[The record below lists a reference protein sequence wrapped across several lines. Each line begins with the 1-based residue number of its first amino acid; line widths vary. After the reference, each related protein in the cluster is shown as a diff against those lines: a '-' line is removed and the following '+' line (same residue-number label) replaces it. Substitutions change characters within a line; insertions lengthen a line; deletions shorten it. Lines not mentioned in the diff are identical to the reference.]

1 MLQGNGLRILETGNF
16 IWLSIP
22 HCIEE
27 RSKEDKSSHETQ
39 PHLFRMANPWLDE
52 YLKRGQKW
60 SEEWDTRPVSWWLAS
75 SWLTHDWMQRRKS
88 WCNSR
93 KRTIKPSD
101 SGKHR
106 MRPTR
111 RKWVTPDEFL
121 RPAFLICFSSLW
133 LEILFF
139 SPLFSSFSPPLLPP
153 PPPPPPPSPPPC
165 FLVGNER
172 NFQFSQRFD
181 SGQKRPAFL
190 HWRRVKFEFW
200 KQIQTQKE
208 KQTNRCVNFS
218 LSFSLSFFLS
228 SSLACS
234 LANQC
239 HHKRVK
245 LMKQLPNYLPDWQ
258 SCDRWDREFPH
269 ERKHSLHTVEIVPV
283 SLADADYDLN
293 IFICAAKW
301 PTERS
306 REIIKKIFSND
317 PRGKRK

>member
-27 RSKEDKSSHETQ
+27 RSKEDESSHETQ

-228 SSLACS
+228 LFLSLS
-234 LANQC
+234 L
-239 HHKRVK
+239 
-245 LMKQLPNYLPDWQ
+245 
-258 SCDRWDREFPH
+258 SF
-269 ERKHSLHTVEIVPV
+269 SLHP
-283 SLADADYDLN
+283 SPAH
-293 IFICAAKW
+293 
-301 PTERS
+301 
-306 REIIKKIFSND
+306 
-317 PRGKRK
+317 